1 MYCTNCKNC
10 YTDIGG
16 YCCSLHDE
24 DCEGVNYCV
33 DKDVDNYNP
42 YDDES
47 DYDDDFNNYDD

>member
-1 MYCTNCKNC
+1 MYCTNCKYC
-10 YTDIGG
+10 YTASGG

-24 DCEGVNYCV
+24 DCEGINYCQ

-47 DYDDDFNNYDD
+47 DYDEDYNNYDD